1 MTRADTDGQGGAALR
16 EFPIRPTA
24 ARETVGPATVA
35 PGGSAGCSL
44 LRGGLLTARRHGYC
58 RFPIGSLF
66 DPDSSISVL
75 NVSAG
80 AGAEADADFE
90 SAPSASPWT
99 TPGGGGRCPWRAPFP
114 RTAPPR
120 SGRFTVTP
128 RRRLRRTAPDSTR
141 SARGSRTTV
150 PARKGTAS
158 YRSALRTPGAAA
170 FFLAAAPA
178 RVGVAMAGLG
188 IVRLVHAETGSF
200 GVAGLVTGSFAV
212 AETLVGP
219 QTARLMDRF
228 GQPRVLVPL
237 LCAHAGA
244 IAALIALALS
254 EAPAVPLMAA
264 GLGAGATVPQIGAL
278 SAARWSALLHGRA
291 ELTPAFALETI
302 SNDVAFL
309 LGPGLAVLTAT
320 RLHPAAGTVLAGVL
334 VVGAGLVFAA
344 LRRTAPAP
352 AATAAPDRTAARGPG
367 TLLTRNFATLLTV
380 NLALGVFF
388 GSMQVSVSA
397 FAGVHHAPTAAGFL
411 YGLMSA
417 ASLLAGPAY
426 GRHRPHTPPA
436 AQLPLILA
444 FLACASLLPLLADAP
459 WQLGLAL
466 LLPGAGVAPCVIVS
480 STLVE
485 SVMDRSVLTQ
495 AFTWTNSA
503 SAAGIA
509 VSAAAVGGLVDG
521 PGGTRAGFAVP
532 LLALTATAALTWSRR
547 DALTTGTT
555 ASRRPPAEADSSDAA
570 P

>member
-1 MTRADTDGQGGAALR
+1 M
-16 EFPIRPTA
+16 
-24 ARETVGPATVA
+24 ART
-35 PGGSAGCSL
+35 
-44 LRGGLLTARRHGYC
+44 
-58 RFPIGSLF
+58 
-66 DPDSSISVL
+66 
-75 NVSAG
+75 
-80 AGAEADADFE
+80 
-90 SAPSASPWT
+90 
-99 TPGGGGRCPWRAPFP
+99 
-114 RTAPPR
+114 
-120 SGRFTVTP
+120 
-128 RRRLRRTAPDSTR
+128 
-141 SARGSRTTV
+141 
-150 PARKGTAS
+150 GTAS

-188 IVRLVHAETGSF
+188 IVWMVHAETGSF

-237 LCAHAGA
+237 LCAHAAA
-244 IAALIALALS
+244 IAALVTVALTG
-254 EAPAVPLMAA
+254 APMVALMAA
-264 GLGAGATVPQIGAL
+264 GLAAGATVPQFGAL
-278 SAARWSALLHGRA
+278 SAARWSALLRGRA
-291 ELTPAFALETI
+291 ELTPAFALETV
-302 SNDVAFL
+302 SNEIAFL

-320 RLHPAAGTVLAGVL
+320 RWHPAAGTVLAGAL

-352 AATAAPDRTAARGPG
+352 EATAAPDRTAARGPG
-367 TLLTRNFATLLTV
+367 TLPSRNFAILLTV
-380 NLALGVFF
+380 SLALGVFF
-388 GSMQVSVSA
+388 GSTQVSVSA
-397 FAGVHHAPTAAGFL
+397 FAGVHHAGAAAGFL

-417 ASLLAGPAY
+417 ASLLAGLAY
-426 GRHRPHTPPA
+426 GRRRPRTPPA
-436 AQLPLILA
+436 SQLPLILA
-444 FLACASLLPLLADAP
+444 FLACASLLPLLAGAP

-485 SVMDRSVLTQ
+485 SVVDRSVLTQ

-509 VSAAAVGGLVDG
+509 VSAAVVGRLVDG

-532 LLALTATAALTWSRR
+532 FLTLTATAALAWAGR
-547 DALTTGTT
+547 DALDAGTT
-555 ASRRPPAEADSSDAA
+555 ASRQPRSEVDPSDTTG

>member
-1 MTRADTDGQGGAALR
+1 M
-16 EFPIRPTA
+16 
-24 ARETVGPATVA
+24 
-35 PGGSAGCSL
+35 
-44 LRGGLLTARRHGYC
+44 TARHW
-58 RFPIGSLF
+58 F
-66 DPDSSISVL
+66 
-75 NVSAG
+75 
-80 AGAEADADFE
+80 
-90 SAPSASPWT
+90 
-99 TPGGGGRCPWRAPFP
+99 
-114 RTAPPR
+114 
-120 SGRFTVTP
+120 
-128 RRRLRRTAPDSTR
+128 RRTAPEVRRT
-141 SARGSRTTV
+141 ARASRTTE
-150 PARKGTAS
+150 PARTGTAS

-188 IVRLVHAETGSF
+188 IVWLVHAETGSF
-200 GVAGLVTGSFAV
+200 GMAGLVTGSFAV

-244 IAALIALALS
+244 IAALVALVLTG
-254 EAPAVPLMAA
+254 APAVLLMAA
-264 GLGAGATVPQIGAL
+264 GLATGATIPQFGAL
-278 SAARWSALLHGRA
+278 SAARWSVLLHGRA

-309 LGPGLAVLTAT
+309 LGPPLAVLTAT
-320 RLHPAAGTVLAGVL
+320 QLHPAAGTVLAGAL
-334 VVGAGLVFAA
+334 VVGAGLAFAA
-344 LRRTAPAP
+344 LRSTAPAP
-352 AATAAPDRTAARGPG
+352 AAAPAPGRTAVRGPE
-367 TLLTRNFATLLTV
+367 TLLTRNFATLLAV

-397 FAGVHHAPTAAGFL
+397 FADVHHAAAAAGFL

-417 ASLLAGPAY
+417 ASLLAGLAY
-426 GRHRPHTPPA
+426 GRHRGHTPPA
-436 AQLPLILA
+436 AQLPLILT
-444 FLACASLLPLLADAP
+444 FLACASLLPLFANAP

-466 LLPGAGVAPCVIVS
+466 LLPGAGVAPCIIVC

-509 VSAAAVGGLVDG
+509 VSAAAVGRLVDG
-521 PGGTRAGFAVP
+521 PGGTRAGFTVP
-532 LLALTATAALTWSRR
+532 LLALTATAALTWSSRH
-547 DALTTGTT
+547 ALTTGTT
-555 ASRRPPAEADSSDAA
+555 ASRLPLSEADTPGAA

>member
-1 MTRADTDGQGGAALR
+1 MAA
-16 EFPIRPTA
+16 
-24 ARETVGPATVA
+24 V
-35 PGGSAGCSL
+35 
-44 LRGGLLTARRHGYC
+44 
-58 RFPIGSLF
+58 
-66 DPDSSISVL
+66 
-75 NVSAG
+75 
-80 AGAEADADFE
+80 
-90 SAPSASPWT
+90 
-99 TPGGGGRCPWRAPFP
+99 
-114 RTAPPR
+114 
-120 SGRFTVTP
+120 
-128 RRRLRRTAPDSTR
+128 
-141 SARGSRTTV
+141 
-150 PARKGTAS
+150 
-158 YRSALRTPGAAA
+158 
-170 FFLAAAPA
+170 PA

-188 IVRLVHAETGSF
+188 IVWLIHGETGSF

-219 QTARLMDRF
+219 QTARLMDRL
-228 GQPRVLVPL
+228 GQPRVLAPL

-244 IAALIALALS
+244 IAALVALALS
-254 EAPAVPLMAA
+254 GAPAGPLMAA
-264 GLGAGATVPQIGAL
+264 GLAAGATVPQFGAL
-278 SAARWSALLHGRA
+278 SAARWSALLHCRD

-320 RLHPAAGTVLAGVL
+320 RWHPAAGTVLAGAL

-352 AATAAPDRTAARGPG
+352 AATAAPDRTAARDRTAASGPG
-367 TLLTRNFATLLTV
+367 TLLTRSFATLLTV
-380 NLALGVFF
+380 DLALGVFF

-397 FAGVHHAPTAAGFL
+397 FAGVHHAAAAAGFL

-417 ASLLAGPAY
+417 ASLLAGLAY
-426 GRHRPHTPPA
+426 GRHHPHTPPA

-444 FLACASLLPLLADAP
+444 FLACASLLPLLADTP

-532 LLALTATAALTWSRR
+532 LLVLTATAALTWSGRG
-547 DALTTGTT
+547 ALTTGTP
-555 ASRRPPAEADSSDAA
+555 ASRQPPAGSDSSDAA